1 MPRQRLIW
9 PSIWDDP
16 DLASISVGAHLLY
29 IACFSLAD
37 DEGRLDGSPVFL
49 ASHAFAY
56 RKITHQGVK
65 RWRDECEKS
74 CGNFLVYVVN
84 RREYIAFTDWSEW
97 QHPKYPSPS
106 RIPPP
111 QLSLDLDS
119 GNDSPNGSG
128 NDSPTRVVK
137 SDSSKETPITPRRKN
152 TNPRVKKTNPR
163 ATGTNPR
170 TLGTNPRTDKLVFEA
185 LCEEQGINYKH
196 VNDGERGKINK
207 ATKLIKESIR
217 LKWECD
223 KDEFKR
229 LYAERE
235 ERVVQEIHTRA
246 ERYRAIMPGAMF
258 TAKALADHWQECG
271 KPDPVKEKEESQRQR
286 GERLRQR
293 MAERGVA

>member
-119 GNDSPNGSG
+119 GNDSPNGSR

-137 SDSSKETPITPRRKN
+137 SDSSNNPPTPLRRK
-152 TNPRVKKTNPR
+152 PHKSRGDDRV
-163 ATGTNPR
+163 
-170 TLGTNPRTDKLVFEA
+170 FIA
-185 LCEEQGINYKH
+185 LCEEQKLNYKTL
-196 VNDGERGKINK
+196 NPGERGKLNK
-207 ATKLIKESIR
+207 ALGLIRESLKLA
-217 LKWECD
+217 WGCD
-223 KDEFKR
+223 GEEFKR

-258 TAKALADHWQECG
+258 TAKALADTGRSVVSLTQSRRRKSRSASVVNG
-271 KPDPVKEKEESQRQR
+271 
-286 GERLRQR
+286 
-293 MAERGVA
+293 